1 MTQLLVRQTR
11 GVAGRPEKQR
21 LILKGL
27 GLHGIGTEVRVQNT
41 PSFRGM
47 VVKVLHLVDVQEVE
61 ESKK

>member
-1 MTQLLVRQTR
+1 MMAHLVVKQVR

-27 GLHGIGTEVRVQNT
+27 GLHGIGTEVKVANT

-47 VVKVLHLVDVQEVE
+47 VRKVLHLVEVQEVAL
-61 ESKK
+61 